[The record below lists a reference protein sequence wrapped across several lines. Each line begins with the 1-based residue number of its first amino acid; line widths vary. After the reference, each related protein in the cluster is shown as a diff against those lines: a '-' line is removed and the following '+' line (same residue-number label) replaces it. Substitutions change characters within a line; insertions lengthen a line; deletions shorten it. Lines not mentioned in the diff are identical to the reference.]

1 MRYAKAG
8 EMCERFNEVAIVA
21 ADGSVERVPTYR
33 GEGRNF
39 G

>member
-8 EMCERFNEVAIVA
+8 EMFERFETVHAI
-21 ADGSVERVPTYR
+21 DGDQLTELKTYR